1 MDSVLKALLVVAFYA
16 VDLYYW
22 AVIISAVLS
31 WLVAFDIINV
41 RNRIMY
47 SIMDVLYRIT
57 EPVLQ
62 PIRRFLP
69 NTGGLDFSPLVL
81 IFALMFIRMILQD
94 MIFKVST
101 PYMGIN

>member
-1 MDSVLKALLVVAFYA
+1 MDSVLKALLVVAYYA

-31 WLVAFDIINV
+31 WLVAFDVINV
-41 RNRIMY
+41 RNKLMY
-47 SIMDVLYRIT
+47 SVIDVLYRIT
-57 EPVLQ
+57 EPALR

-81 IFALMFIRMILQD
+81 IFALMFVRMILQD
-94 MIFKVST
+94 LIFKVSYT
-101 PYMGIN
+101 GIG

>member
-1 MDSVLKALLVVAFYA
+1 MDSVLKALLVVAYYA

-31 WLVAFDIINV
+31 WLVAFDVINV
-41 RNRIMY
+41 RNKLMY
-47 SIMDVLYRIT
+47 SVIDVLYRIT
-57 EPVLQ
+57 EPALR

-81 IFALMFIRMILQD
+81 IFALMFVRMILQEL
-94 MIFKVST
+94 IFKVS
-101 PYMGIN
+101 YKGIG